1 MANPEITLCGRLSVG
16 WDGEQLEA
24 DLPGRQGRLLFSFL
38 VLNRSRPVRRDE
50 LVEALWADEGLPS
63 GGEALLAPPLS
74 RLRKTLGP
82 GRLEGRAE
90 LSLSLGDEVRIDW
103 EEAQAALQESREL
116 LAAGD
121 ATSAWDMAIQ
131 AEEIFSGGLLPGLE
145 ARWIDEHRVQLD
157 EMRLLSLESVAL
169 AGVQLGP
176 AEQAR
181 AERSARTAVDA
192 SPFRESARA
201 ALIEVMRAQGN
212 IAEAL
217 RSYEELRVLLR
228 EELGTFPA
236 PELTALH
243 EQLLNAHETTTGG
256 PNGTGTGNQETQPAP
271 KPSVAIGELID
282 PRIRAIEMVGRTE
295 TLDKL
300 RSELDQAASG
310 ELRIAL
316 LSGEGGVGKTRLAA
330 ELAASR
336 DDVTVLYG
344 RCEPEE
350 IRPFRI
356 WSGLLRTAMEQID
369 ERDLAKVVGADG
381 PVLSRILPELVR
393 GMDLPPGPPADLETE
408 RQALFSSVLRMIGRL
423 TASKPMLLILDDLH
437 WADRSTLML
446 LSSLAGD
453 DPPKGVLAL
462 GVYRDT
468 ELPES
473 SPLLETVANLQRHLP
488 AVRLKVDSLDPEAVR
503 HLVRGRVDESLA
515 DALHD
520 QTGGNPFFIEQ
531 IVRHLEET
539 GERDPAAVPAEVRE
553 IIGQRVSRLAEGGPE
568 LLQRAALIGRDFDLD
583 ILVATTGENEDRVI
597 ELLDSAVLAGL
608 LDESPSIPGRYS
620 FVHALLRSTLSSEL
634 SLTRR
639 TQVHRNIGEAIEQRF
654 RNQPGR
660 MVGELAWHFGQS
672 GPAESD
678 RAVLY
683 ATRAA
688 EQAEERLAY
697 VEAVGFYE
705 DAITACRSDEPVDL
719 SVLARLLLSQ
729 AEAEWRMG
737 DLQRAGDTFFEAAD
751 AARLSG
757 VPELLARAAVGTNW
771 GSWEAF
777 DVDRNQ
783 HLALLQEAL
792 DAIGPKDGPLRA
804 QLLAFL
810 GHAIYLGGTS
820 TDRARKMMLDAR
832 DMVRRLNDPATEFTV
847 LSATVMLIWE
857 PENRQDRFDFT
868 LRMVELAESTDDPED
883 KTEALAWRSVVAFN
897 LGLRDQL
904 DSDQVRRAHVSR
916 NLPQTKV
923 ATTAMQAVR
932 CFLEGHWLEGER
944 LVNNSVASGIPQ
956 SAVVANNDA
965 LLFMVR
971 AQQGRLGEYLEP
983 LRAKAEMTDDWETW
997 PVWRMGLLLGMAQAG
1012 QVDEVNRALEP
1023 AGRDGLD
1030 GDGGRHVTKLPYCGM
1045 ATMLFFE
1052 TEDAGRAERLAE
1064 LMMPWTGEW
1073 TIFGP
1078 TGGTYGPIDLLLG
1091 EMLLVSGRPEE
1102 AVEPLRGAIEM
1113 CRTMDALPYMARSRL
1128 SLAEALRQTGG
1139 DEEEATRL
1147 HEAGKATALEL
1158 GMRPVLN
1165 RYGS

>member
-1 MANPEITLCGRLSVG
+1 MANPEITLCGRLSVR

-24 DLPGRQGRLLFSFL
+24 NLPGRQGRLLFSYL
-38 VLNRSRPVRRDE
+38 VLNRSHPVRRDE

-90 LSLSLGDEVRIDW
+90 LSLSLGQEARIDW
-103 EEAQAALQESREL
+103 EVAQDALDATRESLE
-116 LAAGD
+116 AGD
-121 ATSAWDMAIQ
+121 AESAWDLAIR
-131 AEEIFSGGLLPGLE
+131 AEEIFGGGLLPGLE
-145 ARWIDEHRVQLD
+145 SRWIDEHRAHLE
-157 EMRLLSLESVAL
+157 EMRLRSLEAVAG
-169 AGVQLGP
+169 AGVRLGP
-176 AEQAR
+176 AELAR
-181 AERSARTAVDA
+181 AERSARTAVEA

-217 RSYEELRVLLR
+217 RSYEELRILLR

-243 EQLLNAHETTTGG
+243 EQLLNAHEHA
-256 PNGTGTGNQETQPAP
+256 NGAAGVPVSDRRDTDGQ
-271 KPSVAIGELID
+271 KPTIEIGELID
-282 PRIRAIEMVGRTE
+282 PRIRAIEMVGRGE
-295 TLDKL
+295 TLDRL
-300 RSELDQAASG
+300 RTELERAASG

-316 LSGEGGVGKTRLAA
+316 MSGEGGVGKTRLAA

-344 RCEPEE
+344 RCEPDE

-369 ERDLAKVVGADG
+369 ETDLFTVVGADG

-393 GMDLPPGPPADLETE
+393 GMDVPPGPPADLESE

-423 TASKPMLLILDDLH
+423 TAIKPMLIILDDLH
-437 WADRSTLML
+437 WADRSTLLL

-462 GVYRDT
+462 GIYRDT

-488 AVRLKVDSLDPEAVR
+488 TARLKVDALDPEAVR
-503 HLVRGRVDESLA
+503 HLIRGRIDENLA
-515 DALHD
+515 AALHD

-539 GERDPAAVPAEVRE
+539 GQSDPATVPVEVRE
-553 IIGQRVSRLAEGGPE
+553 IIGRRVSRLPEGGPE

-583 ILVATTGENEDRVI
+583 ILIATTGEDEDRVI

-608 LDESPSIPGRYS
+608 LDESPTIPGRYS
-620 FVHALLRSTLSSEL
+620 FVHALLRSTLSREL

-639 TQVHRNIGEAIEQRF
+639 TQVHRNIGEAIEQRY
-654 RNQPGR
+654 RNRPDK
-660 MVGELAWHFGQS
+660 MIGELAWHFGQA

-683 ATRAA
+683 ATRAG

-719 SVLARLLLSQ
+719 SVLAGLLLSQ

-751 AARLSG
+751 AARESG

-804 QLLAFL
+804 QLMAFL
-810 GHAIYLGGTS
+810 GHALYLGGTS
-820 TDRARKMMLDAR
+820 TERAREMMLDAR
-832 DMVRRLNDPATEFTV
+832 DMVRRLDDPATEFRV

-857 PENRQDRFDFT
+857 PENRQDRFAYT
-868 LRMVELAESTDDPED
+868 LRMVELAETTDDPED

-897 LGLRDQL
+897 LGLRDQM
-904 DSDQVRRAHVSR
+904 DSDQARRAHVSR

-923 ATTAMQAVR
+923 ATAAMQAVR

-944 LVNNSVASGIPQ
+944 LVNGSIASGIPQ
-956 SAVVANNDA
+956 SAAVASFDT

-971 AQQGRLGEYLEP
+971 ALQGGLGDHVERLRE
-983 LRAKAEMTDDWETW
+983 KAEMTDDWETW
-997 PVWRMGLLLGMAQAG
+997 PVWRLGLLLGMIHAG
-1012 QVDEVNRALEP
+1012 QIDEARRELELP
-1023 AGRDGLD
+1023 GRDGLD
-1030 GDGGRHVTKLPYCGM
+1030 GYGGRHVTKLPYCGM

-1052 TEDAGRAERLAE
+1052 LDDAERAGQLAE

-1078 TGGTYGPIDLLLG
+1078 TGGTYGPVDLLLG
-1091 EMLLVSGRPEE
+1091 EMLIVSGRDAE
-1102 AVEPLRGAIEM
+1102 AIEPLEAAIEM
-1113 CRTMDALPYMARSRL
+1113 CLQMDSLPYLARAQL
-1128 SLAEALRQTGG
+1128 GLADVLKRTGA
-1139 DEEEATRL
+1139 DRERASEL
-1147 HEAGKATALEL
+1147 HESGKATALEL
-1158 GMRPVLN
+1158 GMRPVLD
-1165 RYGS
+1165 RYTQ